1 MDSQFKAHINLHNPH
16 PSVLGHC

>member
-1 MDSQFKAHINLHNPH
+1 MDSHFKDNINLHNSH